1 MHQRFLLVGR
11 SSAGGGKSS
20 SICAVVLILAKKYPG
35 YRCAIC
41 RKTSPAL
48 RLTTF
53 EEMKQTLNREGL
65 IKKEARQASGYDY
78 ELDNMAFEI
87 RFVNGSKIH
96 FMSLDLRG
104 DEDLQRLGSTNLDDV
119 YIDEAGEIA
128 FEAYQ
133 IAKSRIGRGPAS
145 IMYKRPGKIIMSCN
159 PSQNFLREYFYD
171 PYERQGKG
179 EFQKWKIGKTVDHEG
194 NEIDSYRCFLRATC
208 YDNPFLPASYIENL
222 KSLEPKQRKRLYEG
236 DWDYADDDNA
246 LFTSECISK
255 ATIYEIPDRPRDETG
270 KEIFNKFIGVDV
282 ADKGGDETI
291 ATVID
296 NNIVIEQ
303 KALHADSKSMVP
315 IARQY
320 ADELEKL
327 AIKYGFTKNDAKRIA
342 IEKNGVGVGLVSQMQ
357 IKGWRILEYVSTGKT
372 RSKYIYQLYRD
383 MQDNRLKIYYNLSTS
398 EQLRRQ
404 LQAHEVNY
412 DADEPKILGKDKV
425 RMKINRSPD
434 MSDSLYIANYSRLY
448 TSEYGSHARRFK
460 TVSI

>member
-1 MHQRFLLVGR
+1 M
-11 SSAGGGKSS
+11 
-20 SICAVVLILAKKYPG
+20 
-35 YRCAIC
+35 
-41 RKTSPAL
+41 
-48 RLTTF
+48 
-53 EEMKQTLNREGL
+53 
-65 IKKEARQASGYDY
+65 
-78 ELDNMAFEI
+78 
-87 RFVNGSKIH
+87 
-96 FMSLDLRG
+96 
-104 DEDLQRLGSTNLDDV
+104 
-119 YIDEAGEIA
+119 
-128 FEAYQ
+128 
-133 IAKSRIGRGPAS
+133 
-145 IMYKRPGKIIMSCN
+145 
-159 PSQNFLREYFYD
+159 
-171 PYERQGKG
+171 
-179 EFQKWKIGKTVDHEG
+179 
-194 NEIDSYRCFLRATC
+194 
-208 YDNPFLPASYIENL
+208 

-236 DWDYADDDNA
+236 DWNYSDDDNS
-246 LFTSECISK
+246 LFTSECLSK
-255 ATIYEIPDRPRDETG
+255 AIIYEIPETPKDETG

-357 IKGWRILEYVSTGKT
+357 IKGWRILEYVATGKT

-383 MQDNRLKIYYNLSTS
+383 MQDGRLKVYYNLSTS

-448 TSEYGSHARRFK
+448 TAEYGSHARRFK

>member
-1 MHQRFLLVGR
+1 
-11 SSAGGGKSS
+11 
-20 SICAVVLILAKKYPG
+20 
-35 YRCAIC
+35 
-41 RKTSPAL
+41 
-48 RLTTF
+48 
-53 EEMKQTLNREGL
+53 MKQTLNREGL
-65 IKKEARQASGYDY
+65 IKREARQTSGYDY

-171 PYERQGKG
+171 PYERLGKG

-194 NEIDSYRCFLRATC
+194 KEIDSYRCFLRATC

-255 ATIYEIPDRPRDETG
+255 ATIFEIPDRPRDETG

-383 MQDNRLKIYYNLSTS
+383 MQDNKLKIYYNLSTS

-412 DADEPKILGKDKV
+412 DADEPKILGKDKI